1 MSFKKDFL
9 WGGAIAANQC
19 EGAYDEDGKGL
30 SIVDVVRG
38 SSLGVDRIIDE
49 SIKENVYYPSHEAID
64 MYHHYKEDIKLFAEL
79 GLKCLRFSINWTR
92 IYPNGDEEY
101 PNEKGLEYY
110 DNFIDELK
118 KYNIEPIITLSHFET
133 PLNLVTKY
141 GSWRNRK
148 LIDFYVRYCETVMR
162 RYKDKVKY
170 WLTFNEINE
179 VMNKN

>member
-79 GLKCLRFSINWTR
+79 GLKCLGVSINWTR

-170 WLTFNEINE
+170 WLTFKIGRAH
-179 VMNKN
+179 V

>member
-64 MYHHYKEDIKLFAEL
+64 
-79 GLKCLRFSINWTR
+79 CLLYTSPSPR
-92 IYPNGDEEY
+92 D
-101 PNEKGLEYY
+101 
-110 DNFIDELK
+110 
-118 KYNIEPIITLSHFET
+118 
-133 PLNLVTKY
+133 
-141 GSWRNRK
+141 
-148 LIDFYVRYCETVMR
+148 
-162 RYKDKVKY
+162 
-170 WLTFNEINE
+170 
-179 VMNKN
+179 